1 MKLISVKGRNIGLL
15 KGEFEFNF
23 DDSLT
28 VITGPIGC
36 GKSTILTLIRASL
49 TNSFPGNAGSWA
61 SWGVMP
67 QEACYFVVTWRVGN
81 NVLHI
86 AKCVAGEK
94 QFATLNIPRLLIEAD
109 SGEVE
114 TITSSKEALEKTL
127 GLITVPA
134 NIIDGHLI
142 VDQDSI
148 TAPVASTP
156 ARFKEIIHTLTR
168 TNELEVLRG
177 RVRDILMSVVVPDVQ
192 PELDAAQIECNV
204 QLGEVNKN
212 VELIEKL
219 LKDAT
224 AINVE
229 ETHYKLD
236 TLELVKRNT
245 EKRKL
250 LNDEVVIATAALEQL
265 IKAVLKDQML
275 AVALEEN
282 IKTLEPEIAGAK
294 TLVYSADSIIKD
306 NLRLAK
312 LRQQVKET
320 TLALNQFTDNPL
332 QSPELE
338 QPTEADLKELEES
351 LNNVKQELH
360 VLKKRLEL
368 ALAGNCPECGT
379 STCICPKDLAA
390 MNSEVTKLD
399 LLKAEYSSLLVK
411 AKNGIVSWTK
421 YETEAKNWVHSVT
434 ALSSKLDAFAVEL
447 ELLKDTPY
455 LDEAI
460 KQNSVKMLES
470 YEAST
475 NYMLRVK
482 NDVAAKTGH
491 LENQKIHVATKQ
503 AALAEIPPAV
513 FDPNEHAKCTKLL
526 DDHLAIRM
534 QLAATEG
541 ALTVAHKGLTRAN
554 ERLVTQTQRKAT
566 IKPIESLRTILNL
579 ASSVLVKDGLPKLLS
594 LQYMGKLNERIKF
607 YLNMI
612 NADFSAYIDEN
623 LEFMAKKADGLVHRT
638 GRLSGGQKQQ
648 ASVAYLLAV
657 NDVFAST
664 LGVLALDEPS
674 GAMQEGNSQELAEAF
689 SYLAKVGQQTGRQ
702 FIIITHSAALAA
714 YGCTKIE
721 LQGN

>member
-491 LENQKIHVATKQ
+491 LENQKIHVATKK

>member
-94 QFATLNIPRLLIEAD
+94 QFATLNIPRLLIEAE

-114 TITSSKEALEKTL
+114 TITSSQEALEKTL

-265 IKAVLKDQML
+265 TKAVLKDQML
-275 AVALEEN
+275 ARALEEN

-390 MNSEVTKLD
+390 MNSEIAKLD

-411 AKNGIVSWTK
+411 AKNGMVSWTK

-434 ALSSKLDAFAVEL
+434 ALSSKLDAFSVEL

-638 GRLSGGQKQQ
+638 GRLSGCQKQQ

>member
-265 IKAVLKDQML
+265 TKAVLKDQML
-275 AVALEEN
+275 AIALEEN

-390 MNSEVTKLD
+390 MNSEIAKLD

-513 FDPNEHAKCTKLL
+513 FDPNEHAKCTK
-526 DDHLAIRM
+526 
-534 QLAATEG
+534 
-541 ALTVAHKGLTRAN
+541 
-554 ERLVTQTQRKAT
+554 
-566 IKPIESLRTILNL
+566 
-579 ASSVLVKDGLPKLLS
+579 
-594 LQYMGKLNERIKF
+594 
-607 YLNMI
+607 
-612 NADFSAYIDEN
+612 
-623 LEFMAKKADGLVHRT
+623 
-638 GRLSGGQKQQ
+638 
-648 ASVAYLLAV
+648 
-657 NDVFAST
+657 
-664 LGVLALDEPS
+664 
-674 GAMQEGNSQELAEAF
+674 
-689 SYLAKVGQQTGRQ
+689 
-702 FIIITHSAALAA
+702 
-714 YGCTKIE
+714 
-721 LQGN
+721 

>member
-390 MNSEVTKLD
+390 MNSEIAKLD

>member
-265 IKAVLKDQML
+265 TKAVLKDQML
-275 AVALEEN
+275 AIALEEN

-390 MNSEVTKLD
+390 MNSEIAKLD